1 MMRISLLD
9 EHVAIE
15 TTHLADGEDSDAAE
29 RACRHVEHLALSDI
43 RAQIALRVTLQTI
56 ECDWAGSDV
65 ALQSA
70 TGEVGSA
77 AVLEQTVLD
86 ELIFDGTGRTHL
98 ALRSVAAVEA
108 HEGVCEL
115 VVVFAGDILVV
126 DIFRHGVV
134 DVEQSHRVVRSTDAD
149 EL

>member
-1 MMRISLLD
+1 M
-9 EHVAIE
+9 
-15 TTHLADGEDSDAAE
+15 
-29 RACRHVEHLALSDI
+29 
-43 RAQIALRVTLQTI
+43 
-56 ECDWAGSDV
+56 
-65 ALQSA
+65 
-70 TGEVGSA
+70 
-77 AVLEQTVLD
+77 
-86 ELIFDGTGRTHL
+86 
-98 ALRSVAAVEA
+98 EA